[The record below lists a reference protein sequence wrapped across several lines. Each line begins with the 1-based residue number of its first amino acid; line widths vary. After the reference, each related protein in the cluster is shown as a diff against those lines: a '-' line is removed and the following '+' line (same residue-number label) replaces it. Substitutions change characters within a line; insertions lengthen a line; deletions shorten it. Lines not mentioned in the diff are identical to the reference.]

1 MTCFRRLWALTQQ
14 NLLLVGSATIQSEGP
29 FRERLT
35 GDTVRSRARKELL
48 RLQCDA
54 RFREPSLLRGQFD
67 AVARSVSRR
76 TKFSS
81 TQSRPHLT
89 RDKNETALLGK
100 MQPVAKVE
108 SEGRLPSRNG
118 RRELLAELCM
128 LWSEHCDQTSR
139 EFEQSRSTDV
149 SLDFCFDLSAL
160 RGMKAG
166 HDSGM

>member
-1 MTCFRRLWALTQQ
+1 MTCIRRLWALAHQ

-35 GDTVRSRARKELL
+35 GDTVRSRARKESL
-48 RLQCDA
+48 RLHCHSWC
-54 RFREPSLLRGQFD
+54 REPLLLRGQFD

-81 TQSRPHLT
+81 TQSRPHWT

-118 RRELLAELCM
+118 GDESCLRDCVCCGVNTATR
-128 LWSEHCDQTSR
+128 HCVKLSSPEALTFHSI
-139 EFEQSRSTDV
+139 FASTFQSHV
-149 SLDFCFDLSAL
+149 A
-160 RGMKAG
+160 
-166 HDSGM
+166 